1 MNSEIKERIV
11 KVVVMS
17 DAHWNFP
24 YIEVPDC
31 DIFMY
36 CGDWSG
42 AGNISEHIK
51 FCAWL
56 NRINARYKLI
66 VPGNHDMYCYHYQ
79 DMADSM
85 LRGSNA
91 ILLVDKE
98 VECFGIK
105 IYGTPWSPRYG
116 NWGYMRPDDDLLPY
130 FKAIPRGTHFLLTHT
145 PPNGILDLWGTLHI
159 GSKSL
164 AKALYR
170 KPIPYHFFGHSHT
183 PGSYVKKGN
192 GAVKERNYYN
202 VSVCD
207 NEYQVVIPPRVMEFK
222 VKYEITEDAIHTLE
236 VQKI

>member
-11 KVVVMS
+11 KVCAMS

-42 AGNISEHIK
+42 SGTMMEHIK
-51 FCAWL
+51 FCQWV
-56 NRINARYKLI
+56 NKINARYKLI

-79 DMADSM
+79 DMAASM

-98 VECFGIK
+98 VECFGIR
-105 IYGTPWSPRYG
+105 IYGTPWSPRFG
-116 NWGYMRPDDDLLPY
+116 NWGYMRPDDDLYNY
-130 FKAIPRGTHFLLTHT
+130 FKAIPKGIHFLLTHT
-145 PPNGILDLWGTLHI
+145 PPNGILDLAGTTHI
-159 GSKSL
+159 GSNSL
-164 AKALYR
+164 NKALTCKY
-170 KPIPYHFFGHSHT
+170 IPYHFFGHNHT
-183 PGSYVKKGN
+183 PGSYKKKVRN
-192 GAVKERNYYN
+192 KKYRNYFN

-207 NEYQVVIPPRVMEFK
+207 DEYQVVISPKVMEFR
-222 VKYEITEDAIHTLE
+222 VKYEISEDAVNTLE
-236 VQKI
+236 VQKV